1 MTKNYFGS
9 TDTGRVRQN
18 NEDTFIAEP
27 IMNNRYIAACAIDGV
42 GGYEGGEV
50 AAQIARDTILGY
62 LRIPSGEVLTMLR
75 EALSAANEKIFAERQ
90 NNPRLADMAC
100 VVTLALADIE
110 NNKFYYVHVGDTRL
124 YLFRDQTLVKI
135 TRDQSFVGFLED
147 SGRLS
152 EEAAMNHPKR
162 NEINKALGFDAR
174 IATQPDYI
182 ETGESPFLP
191 GDMLLLCSDGLTD
204 MVDNRTM
211 TSILLTRGSLQ
222 EKTSALIDAA
232 NSAGGK
238 DNITVVLVHNNTKP
252 VKQVATKPVAVKK
265 KHKEQNQ
272 QQEESPVVLPS
283 PRRKKSGG
291 KAMMIL
297 VLLCIFFG
305 GGFLWLLYS
314 NYRDKKKVE
323 DIPVVQKDPREQR
336 LSASL
341 ASSRIILMLDSTY
354 GDTLRLTEPLLV
366 GTDTLHI
373 RGNGLVLKADSAL
386 KGPGLIFSA
395 NCKKVLLDSLTLDG
409 FDVALS
415 VQNKGVRL
423 KNVRFINCR
432 IPIQSTYPVP
442 GNLYVNGTAG
452 DTTLRIDSLPK

>member
-50 AAQIARDTILGY
+50 AAQIARDTILDY

-75 EALSAANEKIFAERQ
+75 EAISAANEKIFAERQ
-90 NNPRLADMAC
+90 NSPRLADMAC

-110 NNKFYYVHVGDTRL
+110 NNKFYYAHVGDTRL

-152 EEAAMNHPKR
+152 EEAAMSHPKR

-191 GDMLLLCSDGLTD
+191 GDLLMLCSDGLTD
-204 MVDNRTM
+204 LVDNRTM
-211 TSILLTRGSLQ
+211 TSILLTRSSLQ

-232 NSAGGK
+232 NNAGGK

-252 VKQVATKPVAVKK
+252 IKQVATKPVAVKK
-265 KHKEQNQ
+265 KQRE
-272 QQEESPVVLPS
+272 QQEESPVIPPVR
-283 PRRKKSGG
+283 RRKQGGG
-291 KAMMIL
+291 KAMMVL
-297 VLLCIFFG
+297 VLLCVFFG

-314 NYRDKKKVE
+314 NYRDKKAVE
-323 DIPVVQKDPREQR
+323 ETPVVQKDPREQR

-366 GTDTLHI
+366 GGDTLHI
-373 RGNGLVLKADSAL
+373 RGNGLVLKADSTL
-386 KGPGLIFSA
+386 KGPGLIFSG

-409 FDVALS
+409 FDVALA
-415 VQNKGVRL
+415 VQNRGVRL

-432 IPIQSTYPVP
+432 IPIQSAYPVP

-452 DTTLRIDSLPK
+452 DTILRTDSLPK

>member
-1 MTKNYFGS
+1 MTKNYSGS

-50 AAQIARDTILGY
+50 AAQIARDTILDY

-75 EALSAANEKIFAERQ
+75 EALSAANEKIVAQRQ
-90 NNPRLADMAC
+90 SSPRLADMAC
-100 VVTLALADIE
+100 VVTLALADTE
-110 NNKFYYVHVGDTRL
+110 NNKFYFAHVGDTRL

-147 SGRLS
+147 SGRLT
-152 EEAAMNHPKR
+152 EEAAMSHPKR

-182 ETGESPFLP
+182 QTGESPFLP
-191 GDMLLLCSDGLTD
+191 GDLLLLCSDGLTD
-204 MVDNRTM
+204 MVDAKTM
-211 TSILLTRGSLQ
+211 TSILLMPGSLNQ
-222 EKTSALIDAA
+222 KTAALIDAA
-232 NSAGGK
+232 NNAGGK

-252 VKQVATKPVAVKK
+252 IKQVATKPVAVKK
-265 KHKEQNQ
+265 KQ
-272 QQEESPVVLPS
+272 QRQGEEESPVAP
-283 PRRKKSGG
+283 PEQHPKRKGNKTV
-291 KAMMIL
+291 MIL
-297 VLLCIFFG
+297 VLLCILFG
-305 GGFLWLLYS
+305 GGFFWLLYS
-314 NYRDKKKVE
+314 DYKNKNRAVE
-323 DIPVVQKDPREQR
+323 TPVVQKDPREGR

-341 ASSRIILMLDSTY
+341 TSARIVLLLDSAY

-366 GTDTLHI
+366 GSDTLHI
-373 RGNGLVLKADSAL
+373 KGNGLVLKADSTL
-386 KGPGLIFSA
+386 KGPALIFSA

-409 FDVALS
+409 FDIALS
-415 VQNKGVRL
+415 VQNRGVRL
-423 KNVRFINCR
+423 KNVRFVNCR
-432 IPIQSTYPVP
+432 IPIQSAYPVP

-452 DTTLRIDSLPK
+452 DSTFRTDSLPK

>member
-9 TDTGRVRQN
+9 TDTGRVREN

-50 AAQIARDTILGY
+50 AAQMARDTILDY

-75 EALSAANEKIFAERQ
+75 EALSAANEKIVAARG
-90 NNPRLADMAC
+90 NSPRLADMAC
-100 VVTLALADIE
+100 VVTLALADTE
-110 NNKFYYVHVGDTRL
+110 SNKFYYAHVGDTRL

-147 SGRLS
+147 SGRIS
-152 EEAAMNHPKR
+152 EEAAMSHPKR

-174 IATQPDYI
+174 IATQPDYM

-191 GDMLLLCSDGLTD
+191 GDVLLLCSDGLTD
-204 MVDNRTM
+204 MIGTRTM
-211 TSILLTRGSLQ
+211 TSILLTPGSLP
-222 EKTSALIDAA
+222 EKTAALIDAA
-232 NSAGGK
+232 NRAGGK

-252 VKQVATKPVAVKK
+252 IKQVATKPVSVKK
-265 KHKEQNQ
+265 KHSRQE
-272 QQEESPVVLPS
+272 EESPVVPL
-283 PRRKKSGG
+283 PRRRKSGGG
-291 KAMMIL
+291 KAMLVL
-297 VLLCIFFG
+297 VLLCLFFG

-314 NYRDKKKVE
+314 DYRDKKALL
-323 DIPVVQKDPREQR
+323 PPPPVQKDPREKS
-336 LSASL
+336 LFLAL
-341 ASSRIILMLDSTY
+341 ASAEDTVRLDSTF

-366 GTDTLHI
+366 GNDTLHI
-373 RGNGLVLKADSAL
+373 KGNGLVLKADSTL
-386 KGPGLIFSA
+386 KGPGIIFSA
-395 NCKKVLLDSLTLDG
+395 NCKKVLLDSITLDG
-409 FDVALS
+409 FDIAIS
-415 VQNKGVRL
+415 VENRRVRL
-423 KNVRFINCR
+423 KNVRFVNCR
-432 IPIQSTYPVP
+432 IPVQSVFPLP